1 VLSIAILSLCALSQ
15 DIIEPTPVSSHEQH
29 LVELLDKASSTNAA
43 SELRAELR
51 QLNADWPVLP
61 SRLLEATLLAQPENN
76 SEIIAAI
83 RLSGELGSTNPELL
97 NRLVVLLDSRQ
108 FAAVSRSALA
118 QICGRE
124 FADSDAF
131 DVWYES
137 ASSDGREVW
146 LETVLQQQW
155 QQQEQQW
162 QQRLGQNPSL
172 PVISFAM
179 QHQRRAVRELAF
191 NSLANLDVDSLEQLD
206 LALATSAYIT
216 AVEIERDLQ
225 LRVLLLQQATRFV
238 EGREA
243 LNLLVKAIEQGK
255 PVEAT
260 EASRQLAFIVPNDFA
275 WQALLRSIDSCYAT
289 VDEQPAGNPVENTT
303 RLALWTGFST
313 LSSRPQD
320 VKQSQVDLLL
330 QRGFSQ
336 EFDPAILEKIYVCTG
351 RQASVE
357 FLPILEAVVFDKN
370 VDASHRSAALLSMT
384 NVAERSPDP
393 MFLSK
398 LVIGLLDDSEKQ
410 VRAQSIDSLRRINA
424 EGVFELLADRLSQET
439 QVVLQKQ
446 LLGALVEQRSPA
458 IVAKLLEF
466 VPSVELAEAYTRALV
481 IQIGGD
487 LNLLQQAVAALQP
500 RTAYKTALL
509 LVRGFPTENIDVE
522 NRAVLDQLHATMLAE
537 QLLSEGF
544 NEANEAIFDDAV
556 LRLRDLLLTNPP
568 QANLTVYLIKLQ
580 LARDQVQEAMSQI
593 VALALSDATAVT
605 AWTIALDTMSAAV
618 AAEIEGAINQI
629 RVDMVDAGPLPAEL
643 EFRASQLFDPSLP
656 IELRDDDTGQ
666 DQGTTE

>member
-1 VLSIAILSLCALSQ
+1 
-15 DIIEPTPVSSHEQH
+15 
-29 LVELLDKASSTNAA
+29 
-43 SELRAELR
+43 
-51 QLNADWPVLP
+51 
-61 SRLLEATLLAQPENN
+61 
-76 SEIIAAI
+76 
-83 RLSGELGSTNPELL
+83 
-97 NRLVVLLDSRQ
+97 
-108 FAAVSRSALA
+108 
-118 QICGRE
+118 
-124 FADSDAF
+124 
-131 DVWYES
+131 
-137 ASSDGREVW
+137 
-146 LETVLQQQW
+146 
-155 QQQEQQW
+155 
-162 QQRLGQNPSL
+162 
-172 PVISFAM
+172 
-179 QHQRRAVRELAF
+179 
-191 NSLANLDVDSLEQLD
+191 
-206 LALATSAYIT
+206 
-216 AVEIERDLQ
+216 
-225 LRVLLLQQATRFV
+225 
-238 EGREA
+238 
-243 LNLLVKAIEQGK
+243 
-255 PVEAT
+255 
-260 EASRQLAFIVPNDFA
+260 
-275 WQALLRSIDSCYAT
+275 
-289 VDEQPAGNPVENTT
+289 
-303 RLALWTGFST
+303 
-313 LSSRPQD
+313 
-320 VKQSQVDLLL
+320 
-330 QRGFSQ
+330 
-336 EFDPAILEKIYVCTG
+336 
-351 RQASVE
+351 
-357 FLPILEAVVFDKN
+357 VVFDKN